1 MTGATKKGELLQETV
16 LFVDDNNF
24 TLQVLK
30 DLFAGAPFRVL
41 TAESAAAATEIIRR
55 EEIAVVVSD
64 NIMPTTNG
72 LEFLSSLKTLSPTTV
87 KVLMSAYADLDS
99 ALAAINRSEV
109 FRYVLK
115 PWQDEDI
122 KATIAAAM
130 NRYRLNQAMR
140 REDEGVMRSL
150 AQTIELKDSSTSGH
164 CDRVAIY
171 AGLLAEALELPNDF
185 QREIKYGSWLHDCGK
200 IGIAEEILNGAGSL
214 SDDEFEKMKQH
225 SLWGAEVAAKANL
238 STITRNI
245 ILYHHEHFDGS
256 GYPAGLAGE
265 AIPLEARLVAVA
277 DVFDAL
283 VTDRPYRDR
292 YDYPESM
299 EILASMSGTNL
310 DPALVNLFSSTIS
323 QDLVESL
330 LNQLDA
336 NDETVSPLCPEKLRP
351 SLGIDLG

>member
-1 MTGATKKGELLQETV
+1 MTAADQNSEVSQETI

-30 DLFAGAPFRVL
+30 DLFAGSSFRVL
-41 TAESAAAATEIIRR
+41 TAGSAAEALDIIRR

-72 LEFLSSLKTLSPTTV
+72 LEFLSSLKIHSPSTV

-109 FRYVLK
+109 FRYILK
-115 PWQDEDI
+115 PWQDDDI
-122 KATIAAAM
+122 KATITTSLR
-130 NRYRLNQAMR
+130 RYRLNQTMR

-164 CDRVAIY
+164 CNRVAIY
-171 AGLLAEALELPNDF
+171 AGLLAGALELPKDF

-200 IGIAEEILNGAGSL
+200 IGIAEEILNGSERLTA
-214 SDDEFEKMKQH
+214 DEFEKMKHH

-238 STITRNI
+238 SNVTRNI
-245 ILYHHEHFDGS
+245 IHYHHEHFDGS

-283 VTDRPYRDR
+283 VTDRPYRSR
-292 YDYPESM
+292 YDYSESM
-299 EILASMSGTNL
+299 EILSSMSGTNL
-310 DPALVNLFSSTIS
+310 DPVLVKLFIGTIS
-323 QDLVESL
+323 QELVGTLLSQLDASDENANTPCQDKTSL
-330 LNQLDA
+330 LNA
-336 NDETVSPLCPEKLRP
+336 Y
-351 SLGIDLG
+351 